1 MLDIKDLQP
10 EDELAIIEEG
20 LKSRFWELFTIKYQ
34 NKVFTSIGVALG
46 EKTQAREW
54 QAGKASGM
62 KEALRWPAERA
73 RDLKTKISQKKSE

>member
-1 MLDIKDLQP
+1 
-10 EDELAIIEEG
+10 
-20 LKSRFWELFTIKYQ
+20 
-34 NKVFTSIGVALG
+34 VFTSIGVALG